1 LELLDF
7 IYEKERAMRGD
18 GKGQGRQAKIV
29 QNGELKK
36 LLDLAGRGRNP
47 ERDRVIVLL
56 SFKAGLRAKEIAKLT
71 WGMVTG
77 ADGAVGDE
85 IALTNGASKGKTG
98 GRTIPMHALLREA
111 LQALATARP
120 NKFRHDLPVVYSER
134 GRGYSAA
141 RISIWFGEHFRALGI
156 KGASSHSGRRTFI
169 TMAARKV
176 IEAGGSLRDVQQLAG
191 HSALS
196 TTQGYIEGST
206 QAKQNI
212 IKLI

>member
-1 LELLDF
+1 
-7 IYEKERAMRGD
+7 MRGE
-18 GKGQGRQAKIV
+18 GKGQGKQAKIV

-36 LLDLAGRGRNP
+36 LLDLVAGARNP

-77 ADGAVGDE
+77 ADGAVCDE
-85 IALTNGASKGKTG
+85 IALTNGASKGQTG
-98 GRTIPMHALLREA
+98 GRTIPMHAQLREA
-111 LQALATARP
+111 LQALATSRP
-120 NKFRHDLPVVYSER
+120 DKFRHDLPVIYSER
-134 GRGYSAA
+134 ARGYSAA
-141 RISIWFGEHFRALGI
+141 RISIWFGEHYRALGI

-176 IEAGGSLRDVQQLAG
+176 VEAGGSLRDVQQLAG

-206 QAKQNI
+206 QAKRNL

>member
-1 LELLDF
+1 
-7 IYEKERAMRGD
+7 MRGD
-18 GKGQGRQAKIV
+18 GRGQGKQAKIV

-36 LLDLAGRGRNP
+36 LLELVDRARNP

-77 ADGAVGDE
+77 ADGTVGDE
-85 IALTNGASKGKTG
+85 IALTNGASKGKAG
-98 GRTIPMHALLREA
+98 GRTIPMHAQLREA
-111 LQALATARP
+111 LQTLAASRP
-120 NKFRHDLPVVYSER
+120 EKFRQDLPVIYSER
-134 GRGYSAA
+134 ARGYSPA
-141 RISIWFGEHFRALGI
+141 RISIWFGERFHALGI
-156 KGASSHSGRRTFI
+156 TGASSHSGRRTFI

-176 IEAGGSLRDVQQLAG
+176 VEAGGSLRDVQQLAG

-206 QAKQNI
+206 QAKRNL

>member
-1 LELLDF
+1 MAA
-7 IYEKERAMRGD
+7 RSR
-18 GKGQGRQAKIV
+18 RT
-29 QNGELKK
+29 
-36 LLDLAGRGRNP
+36 RNC
-47 ERDRVIVLL
+47 
-56 SFKAGLRAKEIAKLT
+56 
-71 WGMVTG
+71 
-77 ADGAVGDE
+77 
-85 IALTNGASKGKTG
+85 
-98 GRTIPMHALLREA
+98 EA
-111 LQALATARP
+111 LQALAAARP
-120 NKFRHDLPVVYSER
+120 DKFRHDLPVVYSER

>member
-1 LELLDF
+1 
-7 IYEKERAMRGD
+7 MRGE
-18 GKGQGRQAKIV
+18 GKGQGKQAKIV

-36 LLDLAGRGRNP
+36 LLALVANGRNP

-77 ADGAVGDE
+77 ADGEVGEE
-85 IALTNGASKGKTG
+85 IALTNGASKGLTG
-98 GRTIPMHALLREA
+98 GRTIPMHSELRAALEA
-111 LQALATARP
+111 LAAARP
-120 NKFRHDLPVVYSER
+120 TKFRHDLPVIYSER

-141 RISIWFGEHFRALGI
+141 RISIWFGERFRALGI
-156 KGASSHSGRRTFI
+156 TGASSHSGRRTFI

-176 IEAGGSLRDVQQLAG
+176 VEAGGSLRDVQQLAG

-206 QAKQNI
+206 QAKR
-212 IKLI
+212 KLIDLI

>member
-1 LELLDF
+1 
-7 IYEKERAMRGD
+7 MRGD

-47 ERDRVIVLL
+47 ERDGVIVLL

-85 IALTNGASKGKTG
+85 IALTNSASKGKTG
-98 GRTIPMHALLREA
+98 GRTIPMHAQLREA
-111 LQALATARP
+111 LQALTAARP
-120 NKFRHDLPVVYSER
+120 DKFRHDLPVVYSER